1 MSCTLCDLC
10 RNRQHAVP
18 GEGPSNAPIM
28 LIGEAPGIE
37 EDRTGR
43 PFVGRAGKLLTDAL
57 KQSGLE
63 REKTF
68 ITSIIKCRPPK
79 NRKPKAFEIRSCL
92 PYLWLQ
98 IKIIDPK
105 LICLMGNI
113 SASAVLNMQGITTLH
128 GQIFRNRYL
137 ITFHPAAILRNR
149 NLMEAFTTD
158 LKMLK
163 DNP

>member
-1 MSCTLCDLC
+1 MNLDIVGRKIISCTFCDLC
-10 RNRQHAVP
+10 RSRRLAVP
-18 GEGPSNAPIM
+18 GEGPSNASIM

-43 PFVGRAGKLLTDAL
+43 PFVGRAGKLLTYARD
-57 KQSGLE
+57 QSGRN
-63 REKTF
+63 REEIF

-105 LICLMGNI
+105 LICLMGNV
-113 SASAVLNMQGITTLH
+113 SASAVLNMQGVTA
-128 GQIFRNRYL
+128 Y
-137 ITFHPAAILRNR
+137 PW
-149 NLMEAFTTD
+149 TD
-158 LKMLK
+158 LSEPLPYHIPSCCCSQK
-163 DNP
+163 